1 MSTERNLYCERLG
14 LSIPRLDDVVG
25 QKGVKLFH
33 FMVVALLERGRPMGL
48 GDLAGRLRAAGIVAA
63 SGDFA
68 LSLKKAWH
76 GMEPVYRDAEGRF
89 GLNLSSATLER
100 ILWTAGLGS
109 LRAAASPT
117 PPVPAQP
124 ADEIPLSESELDAA
138 FRDRFIS
145 GFSALRQAAAVLDAL
160 GRPAMVEDVDAFLA
174 RLTRHR
180 EPLTAGRVR
189 YWRSA
194 LVAMDEEGRLTLN
207 RASPDLGTMR
217 RAVRNLARPAY
228 IQRARD
234 AHWAQIRAEREAVLA
249 QERREQAREA
259 SALRRAIL
267 RAVPEAENPQALALL
282 DVGARSIRKIIGDAI
297 AAVPD
302 ALSRFDLLAGL
313 HIRET
318 LHALRLDPDRWR
330 LVDLRPPHK
339 SRRINRAGRTLKITP
354 ELLIW
359 STTGIGR
366 PLGDPDKMARYLGR
380 GEVGKLARRLESDV
394 KALYAFYRYG
404 VLHRGVR
411 LRWGFLDEVLGVDW
425 ALPGDPRLYDILDR
439 ARHDDTSVDIV
450 TGAAPEWADPWARAR
465 RVEVVH
471 IEPWVVT
478 VRQGTEK
485 VPIDRRE
492 IQAVRMVGVGDSD
505 GP

>member
-14 LSIPRLDDVVG
+14 LSIPLLNDIVG
-25 QKGVKLFH
+25 RKGVKLFH
-33 FMVVALLERGRPMGL
+33 LMVVALLERGRPMNL
-48 GDLAGRLRAAGIVAA
+48 GDLAGRLRAAGVVAG
-63 SGDFA
+63 SGDLA

-89 GLNLSSATLER
+89 GLNLSSSALEPV
-100 ILWTAGLGS
+100 LWTAGL
-109 LRAAASPT
+109 RAPRFAAPA
-117 PPVPAQP
+117 PPPAPAQP
-124 ADEIPLSESELDAA
+124 ADETPLSENELDAA

-145 GFSALRQAAAVLDAL
+145 SFSALRQAAAVLDAL
-160 GRPAMVEDVDAFLA
+160 GRPATVEDVDAVLA

-180 EPLTAGRVR
+180 EALTADRVR

-207 RASPDLGTMR
+207 RASPDLGIMR
-217 RAVRNLARPAY
+217 RAVRNLARLAY

-234 AHWAQIRAEREAVLA
+234 VHWAQIRTEREAVLA
-249 QERREQAREA
+249 QERRQQAHEA

-267 RAVPEAENPQALALL
+267 RAVPEPEHPQALALL
-282 DVGARSIRKIIGDAI
+282 DAGARSIRTFIGDAI

-302 ALSRFDLLAGL
+302 ALSGFDLLAGL
-313 HIRET
+313 HIREI
-318 LHALRLDPDRWR
+318 LHGLRLDPDRWR
-330 LVDLRPPHK
+330 LVDLSPPHK
-339 SRRINRAGRTLKITP
+339 SRRINRVGRTLKITP

-359 STTGIGR
+359 GTTGIGR
-366 PLGDPDKMARYLGR
+366 PLGDSEKVAQYLAR
-380 GEVGKLARRLESDV
+380 GEAGKLARRLESDV

-411 LRWGFLDEVLGVDW
+411 LRWGFLDDILGVDW
-425 ALPGDPRLYDILDR
+425 VLPGDPHLYDILDR
-439 ARHDDTSVDIV
+439 ARQAGAPVDIV
-450 TGAAPEWADPWARAR
+450 TGSAPGWTDPWSRAR

-492 IQAVRMVGVGDSD
+492 IQAVRMVGGSD

>member
-1 MSTERNLYCERLG
+1 MNTERNLYCERLG

-25 QKGVKLFH
+25 RKGVKLFH
-33 FMVVALLERGRPMGL
+33 LMVVALLELGRPMGL
-48 GDLAGRLRAAGIVAA
+48 GDLAGRLSAAGIVAG
-63 SGDFA
+63 SGDLA

-89 GLNLSSATLER
+89 GLNLSSAALEP
-100 ILWTAGLGS
+100 ILQTAGL
-109 LRAAASPT
+109 RAPRFAAPAP

-124 ADEIPLSESELDAA
+124 GDEMPLSKDELDAA

-160 GRPAMVEDVDAFLA
+160 GRPATVEGVDAFLA

-180 EPLTAGRVR
+180 EALTADRVR

-194 LVAMDEEGRLTLN
+194 LVVMDEEGRLTLN

-217 RAVRNLARPAY
+217 RAVRNLARPVLVH
-228 IQRARD
+228 RVRE
-234 AHWAQIRAEREAVLA
+234 AHWAQLRAEREAVLA
-249 QERREQAREA
+249 QERRRQGREA
-259 SALRRAIL
+259 SALRRAVL
-267 RAVPEAENPQALALL
+267 RAVPEPENPRALALL
-282 DVGARSIRKIIGDAI
+282 DVGARSIRTFIGDAI
-297 AAVPD
+297 ATVPE
-302 ALSRFDLLAGL
+302 ALSGFDLLAGL
-313 HIRET
+313 HIRKT
-318 LHALRLDPDRWR
+318 LHGLRLDPDRWR
-330 LVDLRPPHK
+330 LVDLRPPQK

-359 STTGIGR
+359 GTTGIGR
-366 PLGDPDKMARYLGR
+366 PLGDPDKVARYLAR
-380 GEVGKLARRLESDV
+380 GEAGKLARRLESDV

-425 ALPGDPRLYDILDR
+425 VLPGDPHLYDILDR
-439 ARHDDTSVDIV
+439 ARQAGAPVDIV
-450 TGAAPEWADPWARAR
+450 TRSAPGWADPWSRAR
-465 RVEVVH
+465 RVEVVN

-492 IQAVRMVGVGDSD
+492 IQAVRMVGGSD